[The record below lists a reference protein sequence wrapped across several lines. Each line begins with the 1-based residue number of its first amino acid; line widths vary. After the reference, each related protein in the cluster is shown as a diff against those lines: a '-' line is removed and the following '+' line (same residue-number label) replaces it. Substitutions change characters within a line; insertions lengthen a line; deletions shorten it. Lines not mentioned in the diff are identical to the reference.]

1 MADMTEIDLKFKM
14 AMINMPNALMEKVG
28 NRRTEG

>member
-1 MADMTEIDLKFKM
+1 LKFKM

-28 NRRTEG
+28 NRRTEGWM